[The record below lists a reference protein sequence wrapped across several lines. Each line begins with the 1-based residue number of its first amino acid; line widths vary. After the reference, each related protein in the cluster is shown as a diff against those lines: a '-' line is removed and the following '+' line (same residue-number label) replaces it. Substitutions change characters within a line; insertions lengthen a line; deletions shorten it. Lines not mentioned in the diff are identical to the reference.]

1 MKNGFIPTWLD
12 SETHALVE
20 ETVAMFIQRYYDVL
34 IAIILF
40 GYIARHD
47 ERPLDDSYTSDIDIL
62 AIFDT
67 DDRLV
72 EPYRD
77 SIFATIIDALMLH
90 LDAPREVNVMP
101 VDRTMRSWDEMFL
114 DNVARDGI
122 VLYARGPLPDALTT
136 RIAESTSA
144 S

>member
-1 MKNGFIPTWLD
+1 MKIASIPTWLD
-12 SETHALVE
+12 NATRALVE
-20 ETVAMFIQRYYDVL
+20 ETVAMLVERHNDIL
-34 IAIILF
+34 LAIILF
-40 GYIARHD
+40 GSIARHD
-47 ERPLDDSYTSDIDIL
+47 ERSLDDPSPSDVDLL

-101 VDRTMRSWDEMFL
+101 VDRTMRTWDEMFL

-122 VLYARGPLPDALTT
+122 VLYAHGPLPDALTT
-136 RIAESTSA
+136 RITESTSA